1 MRMKWITLFIILLPL
16 TISAQDLNDEL
27 WAAARK
33 GDAAAVKALLAKG
46 AEVNAKLRYGTTAL
60 SYAADR
66 GHLEVVKVLV
76 EHGAELN
83 IKDTFYNSPPLS
95 WAAYNGHTEVVKFL
109 LEKGAEGKETVLMSG
124 VENDNLE
131 MVKAALAV
139 GGIKEETLT
148 SALARATQANKT
160 EIIEAL
166 KKAGAAPAKLPDFK
180 IDPAVLQTYAGVY
193 KNTDIGMEMTFKV
206 ENGKLIGNTPA
217 NRR

>member
-1 MRMKWITLFIILLPL
+1 MRIRWMAFFIILFSVAAL
-16 TISAQDLNDEL
+16 AQDLNDEL

-33 GDAAAVKALLAKG
+33 GDAPAVKALLAKG
-46 AEVNAKLRYGTTAL
+46 ADVNAKLRYGTTAL

-66 GHLEVVKVLV
+66 GHLEVVKILMA
-76 EHGAELN
+76 HGAEVN
-83 IKDTFYNSPPLS
+83 IKDTFYNSPPLM

-109 LEKGAEGKETVLMSG
+109 LEKGAEGKETALMSG
-124 VENDNLE
+124 IQNGNFA
-131 MVKAALAV
+131 MVNAALAV
-139 GGIKEETLT
+139 GGFSAETLT
-148 SALARATQANKT
+148 SALNTATQANKT

-180 IDPAVLQTYAGVY
+180 IDPAVLQTYAGLY
-193 KNTDIGMEMTFKV
+193 KNTEIGMEMTFKV